1 MNYENRICCF
11 IDILGFQE
19 HVNET
24 INDDEDNVK
33 KIKSIKQIIDI
44 ARMIVID
51 YDSGVSKSKKVTQFS
66 DSIVISFKIEEKS
79 EVFYTLLDLL
89 HIAFEFANKGYL
101 ARGGVCLGKM
111 IHTDDFILGPAL
123 VDSYIL
129 ESKKAIYP
137 RIIVDPEV
145 IAAGM
150 IFKSDHN
157 DTEFEKESILEC
169 LNKDDDGYYYI
180 DFIEKA
186 NFELDEPNYDL
197 LPYLFNLEKLIKAG
211 LGSSDE
217 RVKIKYD
224 WLKVKYNSYILQ
236 ILNNIKDLDSIDE
249 DYELLEASKNLKPI
263 KN

>member
-24 INDDEDNVK
+24 TTGDEDNVE
-33 KIKSIKQIIDI
+33 KINSIKQIIDI
-44 ARMIVID
+44 ARMIVVD
-51 YDSGVSKSKKVTQFS
+51 YDSGVSKSKMVTQFS

-79 EVFYTLLDLL
+79 EVFYTLIDLL

-137 RIIVDPEV
+137 RIIVDAEV

-150 IFKSDHN
+150 IFKSDHH
-157 DTEFEKESILEC
+157 DADYEKQSILDC
-169 LNKDDDGYYYI
+169 LNKDDDDYYYI
-180 DFIEKA
+180 DFIEKV
-186 NFELDEPNYDL
+186 NFELDDPNYDL
-197 LPYLFNLEKLIKAG
+197 IPYLLNLEKLIQAG
-211 LGSSDE
+211 LSSSDN
-217 RVKIKYD
+217 RVKQ
-224 WLKVKYNSYILQ
+224 KYNWIKEKFNNYILQ
-236 ILNNIKDLDSIDE
+236 IQHNIKDWKSI
-249 DYELLEASKNLKPI
+249 A
-263 KN
+263 